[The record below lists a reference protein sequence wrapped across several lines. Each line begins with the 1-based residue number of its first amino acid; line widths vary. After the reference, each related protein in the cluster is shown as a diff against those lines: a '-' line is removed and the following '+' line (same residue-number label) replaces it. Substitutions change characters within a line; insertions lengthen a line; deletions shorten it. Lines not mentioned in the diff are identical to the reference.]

1 MRNTGA
7 SDSCILFGLLF
18 LTLLAS
24 PVPADA
30 SELDVGKRWYE
41 RRSEEA
47 NGLATNPT
55 AIDRAIY
62 FLHQALE
69 HRATEE
75 EAGILLLKSYY
86 FKGKFATQGKEQKRL
101 VFARA
106 KELGERL
113 LRKYPNSPGLRLFYS
128 ANLGMWGE
136 YSGVLVAAEAG
147 IADKIREN
155 AEKILEIDAS
165 YGQGAG
171 YYLLGAIHFR
181 APYIPFL
188 LSWPDNK
195 KAIANLRKAHGM
207 APDSLGIK
215 LILAQAL
222 HRQGDKTAALALL
235 EEVSHQTPKRFH
247 LLEDRAYIQEARGLL
262 EEQHTEQTAT
272 NESYW

>member
-1 MRNTGA
+1 MQNTRA
-7 SDSCILFGLLF
+7 AYSCFRFGLLF
-18 LTLLAS
+18 AILLAS
-24 PVPADA
+24 SIWSHA
-30 SELDVGKRWYE
+30 SELDIGKQWYE

-47 NGLATNPT
+47 NGLETNSK

-62 FLHQALE
+62 FLHKALE

-86 FKGKFATQGKEQKRL
+86 FKGEFATRGEEQKRL
-101 VFARA
+101 VFAVA

-113 LRKYPNSPGLRLFYS
+113 LQKYPTSPGLRLFYS
-128 ANLGMWGE
+128 ANLGKWGE
-136 YSGVLVAAEAG
+136 HSGVLAAAESG
-147 IADKIREN
+147 IADKIRVN
-155 AEKILEIDAS
+155 AEKILEIDPD

-188 LSWPDNK
+188 LSWPDNQ

-207 APDSLGIK
+207 APESLGIK

-222 HRQGDKTAALALL
+222 LRQGDRTVALALL
-235 EEVSHQTPKRFH
+235 EEVSRRTPQHFR
-247 LLEDRAYIQEARGLL
+247 LLEDRAYIEEARELL
-262 EEQHTEQTAT
+262 KEHRPKRTAT
-272 NESYW
+272 NES